1 MTNKPSNP
9 DQSDTKKDTHKGHT
23 VQPLWKKWVA
33 GAVAGTADVWACHPL
48 DRIKTHLQNN
58 PGMSI
63 SQSAKEIWSK
73 GKGPTGGLY
82 SLYEGILPMTAE
94 AVFKV
99 GIRYFSF
106 TFFTQQYNGVVHGD
120 KSKEPTFG
128 VNLLGGAFAGV
139 VESMLV
145 VIPCELLK
153 VRHMTQTHSK
163 SFGEVLR
170 DVVRNEGL
178 AGLYKGGSATLLRQ
192 VTNHMIRF
200 PVFHETSSWL
210 KGGDRDRKLPVL
222 QNLAAGAFAGTCS
235 TLVNNPL
242 DTIKTRMQKQGQNL
256 GAVDVIKGIYKDGGL
271 RAYWAGVS
279 TRILRVAPGQAIT
292 WAVVEWM
299 SHLLAKY

>member
-1 MTNKPSNP
+1 MSKAAEGKKEDEHPKPAAVLFP
-9 DQSDTKKDTHKGHT
+9 
-23 VQPLWKKWVA
+23 WKRWVA

-58 PGMSI
+58 PGLSI
-63 SQSAKEIWSK
+63 VQSTKEILSK
-73 GKGPTGGLY
+73 GKGVTGGLY
-82 SLYEGILPMTAE
+82 ALYEGILPMTAE
-94 AVFKV
+94 AIFKV
-99 GIRYFSF
+99 GIRYFAFS
-106 TFFTQQYNGVVHGD
+106 FFTQQYNEMVHGD
-120 KSKEPTFG
+120 RNKENGFG
-128 VNLLGGAFAGV
+128 LNLMGGAFAGV
-139 VESMLV
+139 VESFAV

-163 SFGEVLR
+163 SFGEVFR
-170 DVVRNEGL
+170 DVVKNEGV

-200 PVFHETSSWL
+200 PVFFATTNWL
-210 KGGDRDRKLPVL
+210 KGDDRHKKLPVL

-242 DTIKTRMQKQGQNL
+242 DTIKTRMQKQGQDK
-256 GAVDVIKGIYKDGGL
+256 GSIEVIRGIYRDGGL

-299 SHLLAKY
+299 IHLLGKD